1 MMYRELPYRR
11 AGSLGLVAFLASGCV
26 LFAAGAGAGGGV
38 YFTTRGVESVISA
51 APHAV
56 FSATQRTFRTFDIE
70 QTSLKVE
77 RDGDKREVEGK
88 SGERD
93 TDVKVTLERQ
103 GDNTR
108 VEVTARTSLVTWD
121 KDFAREIIEKIVEFA
136 S

>member
-1 MMYRELPYRR
+1 MLNWKVLYRR
-11 AGSLGLVAFLASGCV
+11 AAPLALIAPVAGGCV

-38 YFTTRGVESVISA
+38 YFTTRGVESVVPA
-51 APHAV
+51 APDAV
-56 FSATQRTFRTFDIE
+56 FSATQRAFRTFEIE

-77 RDGDKREVEGK
+77 RDGEKREVEGR
-88 SGERD
+88 SGGRD
-93 TDVKVTLERQ
+93 TDVKVTLERR